1 MESITLVPNPI
12 LDQKELDKIDQL
24 TIEYEK
30 FHEPGPIT
38 KSLSKVG
45 DSINQV
51 IPKEIKQYFDGMQK
65 GISEADLMKQAL
77 KVVADGYSQVQSR
90 AAQLTVSKNTVLKRI
105 TTKNT
110 QINSYEDIC
119 FARGYEIEEALNL
132 KDLEDLVYSAVQGG
146 VTGFLGFPA
155 IPVNIVVS
163 TFLYFRAVQN
173 IALHYG
179 YDVKNDI
186 GELEIASVV
195 MMRALNPNAE
205 AAAGT
210 LSAMIGKMM
219 IMSKTTALK
228 QGLNKSYAEMINK
241 GGVQLIYVQIRAL
254 AHKAAQNAL
263 DKAGKAGLE
272 KTVYTEMLEQLGKQ
286 LSKNA
291 GKKMV
296 PILGGVIGL
305 LFDTAYMA
313 RVLKYA
319 RIVYHKRF
327 LLEKEQR
334 ISYQTDFSVIDDIVV
349 EINETEKVYE

>member
-1 MESITLVPNPI
+1 MESISKIPNPI

-38 KSLSKVG
+38 KSLTKVG

-51 IPKEIKQYFDGMQK
+51 VPKQIKQYADGMKK
-65 GISEADLMKQAL
+65 GLTEADFMKQTMA
-77 KVVADGYSQVQSR
+77 VVAEGFNQLESR
-90 AAQLTVSKNTVLKRI
+90 AAQLTVSKKTVLKRI
-105 TTKNT
+105 SSKNE

-132 KDLEDLVYSAVQGG
+132 KDLQDVVYSAIQGG
-146 VTGFLGFPA
+146 VTGFFGFPA
-155 IPVNIVVS
+155 IPVNMVVS

-173 IALHYG
+173 IALYYG

-186 GELEIASVV
+186 GEMEIASAVT
-195 MMRALNPNAE
+195 MRALNPNAE

-210 LSAMIGKMM
+210 LSSMIGKMM
-219 IMSKTTALK
+219 IMTKTTVLK
-228 QGLNKSYAEMINK
+228 QGLDKTYAEMINK
-241 GGVQLIYVQIRAL
+241 GGVQLLFVQIRAL
-254 AHKAAQNAL
+254 ANQAAKNAL

-272 KTVYTEMLEQLGKQ
+272 KTVYSEMLEQLGKQ

-296 PILGGVIGL
+296 PVLGGVVGL
-305 LFDTAYMA
+305 LFDAAYMA

-334 ISYQTDFSVIDDIVV
+334 ISFQTDFSGLSEIIV
-349 EINETEKVYE
+349 EANESI